1 MIVRCK
7 TISLHDIA
15 SDYRMPTGMYGRG
28 RATVEALT
36 VGKLY
41 AVYAMHFLQAQ
52 IYYYVCTD
60 DYRDYPP
67 LHYPMHQGAPLFDI
81 VSGVVSR
88 SWALS
93 DAGKFGVYLAPKE
106 WLGSD
111 GFFDRLTDGDDAEVI
126 RKWRAIKSRIDDEAA
141 SEMPMT

>member
-1 MIVRCK
+1 
-7 TISLHDIA
+7 
-15 SDYRMPTGMYGRG
+15 
-28 RATVEALT
+28 
-36 VGKLY
+36 
-41 AVYAMHFLQAQ
+41 MHFLQAQ

-93 DAGKFGVYLAPKE
+93 DAGKF
-106 WLGSD
+106 
-111 GFFDRLTDGDDAEVI
+111 DRLTDGDDAEVI